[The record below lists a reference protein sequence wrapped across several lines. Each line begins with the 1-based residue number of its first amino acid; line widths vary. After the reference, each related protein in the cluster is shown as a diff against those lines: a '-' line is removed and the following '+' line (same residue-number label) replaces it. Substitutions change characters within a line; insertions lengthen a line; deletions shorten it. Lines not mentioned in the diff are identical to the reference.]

1 MAKTGTGHLQ
11 HAQWAVDGPCCSLL
25 THQTPNWPGVCVYV
39 QCTTQNEPLAG
50 VVFFLGMEDAGAA
63 SASKSKNVI
72 S

>member
-1 MAKTGTGHLQ
+1 MCN
-11 HAQWAVDGPCCSLL
+11 AQRKMSRW
-25 THQTPNWPGVCVYV
+25 
-39 QCTTQNEPLAG
+39 PLAG